1 MYLHFYCFSILT
13 NCLSF
18 FSFFFFLQFL
28 DTFAEGP
35 FHMLKADHLKNKN
48 RILAV
53 IACGG
58 SVNNRDAWADLVELV
73 KE

>member
-1 MYLHFYCFSILT
+1 
-13 NCLSF
+13 
-18 FSFFFFLQFL
+18 
-28 DTFAEGP
+28 
-35 FHMLKADHLKNKN
+35 MLKADHLKNKN